1 MSNRNGV
8 RFATLAAAVVLDVLF
23 FRPTGDPAAVAP
35 GLLSFAH
42 GDFAAAMAV
51 QERHNQDLLGIPGV
65 AGTAVGIGID
75 GLPVVKVYLA
85 HTAVLSLPA
94 SLDGHALVT
103 EVTGEFRALGDMPL
117 PAETGG
123 GGPAAATTSD
133 GTDPKRS
140 FPRPV
145 PIGVST
151 GQIDVTAGTIAARV
165 VSGAD
170 VFALSN
176 NHVYAN
182 RNAANLGDHILQPGT
197 VDGGVNPD
205 DAIGTLHDFEPIRF
219 CAPFPTCPQ
228 NRIDAAI
235 AATTT
240 EQLGNST
247 PSNGYGTPRSTTAK
261 ARLGM
266 AIQKYGRT
274 TGHTTGKITGINA
287 TMNVGFHDGTAR
299 FVGQIMISGAV
310 SRDLGTR
317 DRLSFPAAAVPTLA
331 NRLGCFSQGAS
342 PVRWPIRSTRCS
354 SASTSPSTGADVM
367 KDRFEDA
374 CAKVTRRVIGIEG
387 VAGTAIGLKGGK
399 ACVKVYLERDDAR
412 LRAKVPRSVDGVRVE
427 VEVTGKVRRW

>member
-1 MSNRNGV
+1 MSSRNGLRV
-8 RFATLAAAVVLDVLF
+8 ATLATAVVLDVLF
-23 FRPTGDPAAVAP
+23 FRPAGGPGAVAP
-35 GLLSFAH
+35 GFITFAH

-65 AGTAVGIGID
+65 AGTAVGVGIN

-85 HTAVLSLPA
+85 RAGVLGLPA
-94 SLDGHALVT
+94 SLDGHELVT
-103 EVTGEFRALGDMPL
+103 EVTGEFRALGDMRL
-117 PAETGG
+117 PAES
-123 GGPAAATTSD
+123 GGPPATATT
-133 GTDPKRS
+133 GEETDPKRS

-151 GQIDVTAGTIAARV
+151 GQVDVTAGTIAARV
-165 VSGAD
+165 VSGGD

-205 DAIGTLHDFEPIRF
+205 DAIGKLHDFEPIRF
-219 CAPFPTCPQ
+219 CAPFPTCPE

-247 PSNGYGTPRSTTAK
+247 PPNGYGTPRSKTAS

-266 AIQKYGRT
+266 AVQKYGRT

-287 TMNVGFHDGTAR
+287 TMNVGFRDGTAR
-299 FVGQIMISGAV
+299 FVGQIMISGNGFSGPGDSGSLIVAGGNGAS
-310 SRDLGTR
+310 SRQPVGLLFAG
-317 DRLSFPAAAVPTLA
+317 SQSSTLA
-331 NRLGCFSQGAS
+331 N
-342 PVRWPIRSTRCS
+342 PIDAVLKRF
-354 SASTSPSTGADVM
+354 DV
-367 KDRFEDA
+367 
-374 CAKVTRRVIGIEG
+374 TI
-387 VAGTAIGLKGGK
+387 
-399 ACVKVYLERDDAR
+399 
-412 LRAKVPRSVDGVRVE
+412 DGS
-427 VEVTGKVRRW
+427 

>member
-219 CAPFPTCPQ
+219 CAPFPTCPE

-287 TMNVGFHDGTAR
+287 TMNVGFRDGTAR
-299 FVGQIMISGAV
+299 FVGQIMISGSGFSGPGDSGSLIV
-310 SRDLGTR
+310 SGGGGSNARQPVGLLFAG
-317 DRLSFPAAAVPTLA
+317 SQSSTLA
-331 NRLGCFSQGAS
+331 N
-342 PVRWPIRSTRCS
+342 PIDAVLKRF
-354 SASTSPSTGADVM
+354 DV
-367 KDRFEDA
+367 
-374 CAKVTRRVIGIEG
+374 TI
-387 VAGTAIGLKGGK
+387 
-399 ACVKVYLERDDAR
+399 
-412 LRAKVPRSVDGVRVE
+412 DGS
-427 VEVTGKVRRW
+427 